1 MSIDQISLIS
11 AIAKELSKQKVK
23 ATIGQM
29 NVIIEAANTIIR
41 ECERVPVMATEGMGL
56 SAWLASDDTGMSSCY
71 MASVLDG
78 NFHRCYAHPLDLD
91 DFGRC
96 SRLLKAVPEFRNRL
110 TRMSLKSPQWARLVE
125 RWTEIET
132 LATTRPLEANQ
143 IIQDCQTIDP

>member
-1 MSIDQISLIS
+1 MSINQINLVS
-11 AIAKELSKQKVK
+11 AIVKELEKQKFTPSILHFN
-23 ATIGQM
+23 A
-29 NVIIEAANTIIR
+29 IIKAANDIIS

-56 SAWLASDDTGMSSCY
+56 SAWLRCDDTGMSSCF

-78 NFHRCYAHPLDLD
+78 TFSRPYAHPLDLD

-110 TRMSLKSPQWARLVE
+110 TKMSLKSPQWSKLVE

>member
-1 MSIDQISLIS
+1 MINQINLIS
-11 AIAKELSKQKVK
+11 AIAKELSKQKAK
-23 ATIGQM
+23 ATMLHM
-29 NVIIEAANTIIR
+29 NAIIKAANDIIR
-41 ECERVPVMATEGMGL
+41 ELERVPVMASEGMGL
-56 SAWLASDDTGMSSCY
+56 QAWLRCDDTGMSSRY

-78 NFHRCYAHPLDLD
+78 SFHHCYAHPLDLD

-110 TRMSLKSPQWARLVE
+110 TKMSLKSPQWSRLVE

-132 LATTRPLEANQ
+132 LAATHPTAANK